1 MTSNFLRDG
10 NQVEMQVE
18 DDLNPYSQE
27 RINAEENKMMNQIEN
42 NQREIQ
48 NEEFGKYRLLLIIT
62 KYMLLI
68 INSEYN

>member
-1 MTSNFLRDG
+1 VTSNFLKDG

-42 NQREIQ
+42 NQKDIQ
-48 NEEFGKYRLLLIIT
+48 NEEFGKYPLLLIIT
-62 KYMLLI
+62 KYM
-68 INSEYN
+68 

>member
-48 NEEFGKYRLLLIIT
+48 NEEFGKYPLLLIIT
-62 KYMLLI
+62 KYM
-68 INSEYN
+68 